1 MDQARRAAARE
12 SREAGVAQHVFRN
25 DPAYADALREVCSR
39 LFVTIDHVY
48 LLGSIPEQLEDC
60 VSVFVW
66 PSTVMTFEIVRAN
79 GQVGQFEAIHVQE
92 YLRGRSG
99 TDRRHCETVM
109 KIAARDWGA
118 QRP

>member
-12 SREAGVAQHVFRN
+12 LREAGVAQHVFRSN
-25 DPAYADALREVCSR
+25 PAYADALREVCSR

-66 PSTVMTFEIVRAN
+66 PSTVMTFEITRAN
-79 GQVGQFEAIHVQE
+79 GQAGQFEAVHIQE
-92 YLRGRSG
+92 YLRGRRG
-99 TDRRHCETVM
+99 TDRRHCEMVM
-109 KIAARDWGA
+109 KVAERDWGA

>member
-12 SREAGVAQHVFRN
+12 LREAGVAQHVFRSN
-25 DPAYADALREVCSR
+25 PAYADALREVCSR

-48 LLGSIPEQLEDC
+48 LLGNIPEQFEDC
-60 VSVFVW
+60 ISVYVW
-66 PSTVMTFEIVRAN
+66 PSTVMTFEIARSN